1 MGRCSCHGSEGGFHK
16 GKSDLLLLTHV
27 MQAKGLAS
35 LLFVLIYF
43 NYNYVLI
50 LCNAHEST
58 SVVNIRLGA
67 HSNM

>member
-27 MQAKGLAS
+27 IQVKGLAS

-43 NYNYVLI
+43 NYNSVLI
-50 LCNAHEST
+50 LCNTHEST
-58 SVVNIRLGA
+58 AIVNIK
-67 HSNM
+67 